1 MSIGT
6 EALKPT
12 SLPPAR
18 SSYQHKAL
26 SLLPILSLW
35 ICLVLALAVRV
46 WFVIRTH
53 GVIEGDESMVAIQAQ
68 HILYGERPVY
78 FFGQQYM
85 GSFEAY
91 LMAIFFSIM
100 GQTVWAV
107 RAETTCLSLIL
118 VWLTW
123 KLAAALTNGLRLPE
137 YARAAFIFIATFC
150 AAIPPTY
157 DLVIQLR
164 TLGGYI
170 EAYLII
176 LALLF
181 VALRI
186 TQRWQ
191 DASTGEAVLRWV
203 IMGFLIGL
211 GVWINP
217 LMAVAIVTTIIW
229 IAGYCTWTIWQRR
242 QPLSATVKKLL
253 LALTSLP
260 PALVGAAPAIYW
272 GYYNQW
278 ANVKYIFSSGSVPY
292 AGESRTRTLLQV
304 TKLYVT
310 CNVPRVIGGAL
321 PTETDVSA
329 IHPHL
334 LTPALIFGFV
344 CIIVTIA
351 AVVFS
356 CFKPSLLLQQARS
369 LVTLPLLFCICSAS
383 VFCFSS
389 RSVAGLVTH
398 CGSTDLVGRYT
409 TPIMLAL
416 PFFIATA
423 FVVVLIAVLG
433 LKHKSEGSETEKNVA
448 HPLNVSR
455 QLPNSRV
462 ATLLLSALLIIF
474 LFNTGAQLYKYHKA
488 DAYYTFQT
496 SGCTIA
502 PREYEPLITY
512 LQQEN
517 IHFVWASMWIANPLL
532 FRTQSHIIAI
542 DPRLADANNSRIPE
556 YTHAILKANNPSIIE
571 LVGQGTSTTHLLKKL
586 DQQGITYHTKRLF
599 ASPGVDM
606 LVITPS
612 TFVSPNISNNLDAWF
627 RGC

>member
-6 EALKPT
+6 ETFKPT
-12 SLPPAR
+12 SLPPVR
-18 SSYQHKAL
+18 SSYQHNVL
-26 SLLPILSLW
+26 SLLPTLSLW

-46 WFVIRTH
+46 WFVIHTH
-53 GVIEGDESMVAIQAQ
+53 GVVEGDESLVAIQAQ
-68 HILYGERPVY
+68 HILHGERPVY
-78 FFGQQYM
+78 FFGQPYM

-123 KLAAALTNGLRLPE
+123 KLAAALTNGLRLPA

-170 EAYLII
+170 EAYIII
-176 LALLF
+176 LVLLF
-181 VALRI
+181 VTLRI

-191 DASTGEAVLRWV
+191 DATTGEAVLRWG

-217 LMAVAIVTTIIW
+217 LMAVAIVTTITW
-229 IAGYCTWTIWQRR
+229 IAGYCTWNIWQGR
-242 QPLSATVKKLL
+242 QSISATVKKLL
-253 LALTSLP
+253 LALASLP
-260 PALVGAAPAIYW
+260 TALVGAAPAIYW

-278 ANVKYIFSSGSVPY
+278 ENVKYIFSSGG
-292 AGESRTRTLLQV
+292 AGENRTRTILQV

-321 PTETDVSA
+321 PTENYVSA
-329 IHPHL
+329 LRPHL
-334 LTPALIFGFV
+334 LTPALVFGSV

-351 AVVFS
+351 AAVFS
-356 CFKPSLLLQQARS
+356 YFKPSLLLQQARS
-369 LVTLPLLFCICSAS
+369 LITLPLLFCICSAG

-389 RSVAGLVTH
+389 KSVVGLVTQ

-423 FVVVLIAVLG
+423 FVVVLLVVLG
-433 LKHKSEGSETEKNVA
+433 FKHKSEGRETEKNVA
-448 HPLNVSR
+448 QPLKVSR
-455 QLPNSRV
+455 QFPNSRF

-496 SGCTIA
+496 SGCTIV
-502 PREYEPLITY
+502 PREYEPLISY
-512 LQQEN
+512 LQQED

-542 DPRLADANNSRIPE
+542 DPRQADANSSRIPE
-556 YTHAILKANNPSIIE
+556 YTRAILKAKNPSIIE
-571 LVGQGTSTTHLLKKL
+571 LVDQGASMTPLLNKL

-612 TFVSPNISNNLDAWF
+612 TFVSPNMSNNLDVWF
-627 RGC
+627 RGY